1 MKKKEKIKEILKNLN
16 QTLDNLG
23 DSSDPVESQS
33 SAYVSSRV
41 TRRAL
46 NKKIEELQEKY
57 KEQ

>member
-16 QTLDNLG
+16 KTLDNLG
-23 DSSDPVESQS
+23 DNDPVESQS
-33 SAYVSSRV
+33 TAYVSSRV
-41 TRRAL
+41 TRRIL

>member
-1 MKKKEKIKEILKNLN
+1 MEKKKKIKEILKNLN
-16 QTLDNLG
+16 QTLDTLG
-23 DSSDPVESQS
+23 DSSEPVKSQS

-41 TRRAL
+41 TRRIL